1 MSEEQKKTGKQR
13 PPVQG
18 ERAKGGKAALE
29 KRSEKRAKQR
39 REDELLLAESSGDE
53 TNYVGDKMSER
64 DFSPVRGSREYRSGC
79 LGGLMFFV
87 FIVCVSVVFAALAW
101 MAASDTLALNKETF
115 TATVTLPAS
124 AFETKTVAAYDKE
137 GNQTGTERVTVADID
152 YVASALK
159 EAGLIEYKWLF
170 STFCKMTNADGKI
183 DPGSYELRSSYDYRA
198 LVNHMRV
205 GAGASETVLVTLPEG
220 FTMRQMFK
228 RLEENGV
235 CKAED
240 LMEAAASYQYNYSFL
255 EGVEPGDAARLEG
268 YLFPETYEFY
278 VGMQASSTINKFL
291 TQFHYVWN
299 ADLQAAAD
307 ARGMTIQ
314 EVLTVASMIEKEA
327 AVDVA
332 NGVDERA
339 RVAAVIYNRLNAGMS
354 LGLESTLL
362 YLYPD
367 HEGPTTSEMLNTESP
382 YNTIRYPGLP
392 PTPICNPG
400 LDAIKAAL
408 YPETTGEYYFTL
420 DEATGQHR
428 FFTNA
433 AEFNAFVATQS
444 YGQ

>member
-1 MSEEQKKTGKQR
+1 MSEEQNKTGRQR
-13 PPVQG
+13 ASSQG
-18 ERAKGGKAALE
+18 NRPKRDKAADD
-29 KRSEKRAKQR
+29 KRSARRAQQR
-39 REDELLLAESSGDE
+39 REDELLLAESHEDE
-53 TNYVGDKMSER
+53 TNYVGDRMSER
-64 DFSPVRGSREYRSGC
+64 DFSPVRSSREYRSGC
-79 LGGLMFFV
+79 LGGLMYFV
-87 FIVCVSVVFAALAW
+87 FVVCVSVVFAALAW

-124 AFETKTVAAYDKE
+124 TFETKTVATVDKD
-137 GNQTGTERVTVADID
+137 GNQTGTERVTVANID

-170 STFCKMTNADGKI
+170 TTFCRMTNAEGKI

-220 FTMRQMFK
+220 FTMRQMFE

-235 CKAED
+235 CKVSD
-240 LMEAAASYQYNYSFL
+240 LMNAAASYQYNYSFL
-255 EGVEPGDAARLEG
+255 EGVEPGDAVRLEG

-291 TQFHYVWN
+291 TQFHYVWD

-314 EVLTVASMIEKEA
+314 QVLTVASLIEKEA
-327 AVDVA
+327 AVDTA
-332 NGVDERA
+332 NGVDERT
-339 RVAAVIYNRLNAGMS
+339 RIAAVIYNRLNAGMS
-354 LGLESTLL
+354 LGLESSLL

-367 HEGPTTSEMLNTESP
+367 HDGPTTTEMLNTDSP
-382 YNTIRYPGLP
+382 YNTMRYPGLP

-400 LDAIKAAL
+400 LDAIRAAL
-408 YPETTGEYYFTL
+408 NPDTTGEYYFTL